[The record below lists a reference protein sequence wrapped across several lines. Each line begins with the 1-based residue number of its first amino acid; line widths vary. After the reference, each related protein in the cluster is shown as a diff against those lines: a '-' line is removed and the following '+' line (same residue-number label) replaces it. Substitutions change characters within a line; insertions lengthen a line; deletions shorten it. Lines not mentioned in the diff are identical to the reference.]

1 MRILI
6 SAAAAAGALLAATPA
21 LAQDGPTKDEPAAG
35 SIYVAGFLGD
45 RFGREQTLQGA
56 TPAGLPRV
64 IETDAKDGLTGGLV
78 LGAVAATGEWGR
90 ARVEAEFSASRNTLK
105 RLDLNGQQRTLLE
118 GSRSVTTEMVN
129 ILYDTPRIAERL
141 RFTLGAGV
149 GHGAIDYDTR
159 YLVAAAG
166 PEINIPTSVSGKI
179 ALQGIAGASVALGG
193 GLELTTDVRYSRIA
207 RHQVERFNA
216 TAGTLDSVLST
227 RYSNLV
233 ATAGFR
239 FFF

>member
-1 MRILI
+1 VRNFFSTL
-6 SAAAAAGALLAATPA
+6 AAVGALLVTVPA
-21 LAQDGPTKDEPAAG
+21 FAQERQTADEPHAG
-35 SIYVAGFLGD
+35 SIYVGGFLGD
-45 RFGREQTLQGA
+45 RFGREQTLSGA

-64 IETDAKDGLTGGLV
+64 IETDAKDGLTGGV
-78 LGAVAATGEWGR
+78 VIGAVAATGDWGR

-118 GSRSVTTEMVN
+118 GRRSVTTEMVN
-129 ILYDTPRIAERL
+129 LIYDTPRIAERL
-141 RFTLGAGV
+141 RFSLGAGI

-159 YLVAAAG
+159 YLVTADG
-166 PEINIPTSVSGKI
+166 PAINIPTSVSGKI
-179 ALQGIAGASVALGG
+179 ALQGIAGASIALGG
-193 GLELTTDVRYSRIA
+193 GLELVGDVRYSRIG

-227 RYSNLV
+227 RYSNVV
-233 ATAGFR
+233 ATGGFR